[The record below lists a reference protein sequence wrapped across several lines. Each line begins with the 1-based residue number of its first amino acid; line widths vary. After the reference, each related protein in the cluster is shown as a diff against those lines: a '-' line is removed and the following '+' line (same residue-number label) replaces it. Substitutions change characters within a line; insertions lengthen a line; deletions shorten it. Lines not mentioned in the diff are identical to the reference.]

1 MQLSRVKTNVYLG
14 ILVLLWGWNWPL
26 TKYGLTFMP
35 PLLFAGFRLLIGGVI
50 LVLIALP
57 RLHMLRLKEN
67 WPVYALSALLNI
79 VFYYGFQTVGLAHAP
94 AGLFSSIVFLQ
105 PVLIGIGAWLWLG
118 ESMNA
123 IKIVGL
129 VLGFAG
135 VATISIGG
143 ITGNVSAA
151 GIALALASAI
161 SWALGAIY
169 MKKSAAR
176 VDGLWMTA
184 TSVLAGGIV
193 LTATGSITES
203 WASVRWT
210 IPFMLDTLFIA
221 LLVIA
226 LGWLLYFKLLGSGEA
241 SKVGSFTFLIP
252 LISILTSVLMFGESV
267 SLNLIAGLVLILFS
281 IVLVNRRTAG
291 PQTAKS
297 SAS

>member
-1 MQLSRVKTNVYLG
+1 MQLSRFKTNVYLG

-26 TKYGLTFMP
+26 TKYGLIFMP
-35 PLLFAGFRLLIGGVI
+35 PLLFAGFRLLVGGVI

-161 SWALGAIY
+161 SWALGTIY
-169 MKKSAAR
+169 MKKNAAR

-252 LISILTSVLMFGESV
+252 LVSILTSVLMFGESV